1 MSSNHSA
8 ARPAVAVD
16 VVLLDAQGRHILL
29 IRRRKEPF
37 AGLWA
42 LPGGFVEAGED
53 LDDAARRELAEET
66 GVLAQQLQQVRAFGR
81 PERDPRGHVIS
92 IAYRGVAPDCATP
105 RAGSDADEV
114 RWFSLKALPALAFD
128 HAEIISAAVA
138 GS

>member
-16 VVLLDAQGRHILL
+16 VVLLDARGRQILL

-37 AGLWA
+37 AGHWA

-66 GVLAQQLQQVRAFGR
+66 GVLAQQLRQVRAFGR

-92 IAYRGVAPDCATP
+92 VAYRAVAPPGATP
-105 RAGSDADEV
+105 RAGSDAGDV
-114 RWFSLKALPALAFD
+114 RWFSLDALPALA
-128 HAEIISAAVA
+128 